1 MIKLICRL
9 VIFTACLSISISAV
23 SAQTAEDNSND
34 ALLLEN
40 QMEQEVSSDFVVNS
54 DNDDNLTLENSHDT
68 FDSDALLDDENFDN
82 LFDDSEDTEAIVT
95 SPVDSQNGESSK
107 KRGIILTGNLESRL
121 GGFFYF
127 YPREVVPGATFDS
140 TISFGS
146 KPNDYFSIR
155 GSLLANFPKMQAGL
169 YELYINYSLWDF
181 AFITAGKKE
190 VKWGSARIFDTN
202 ILDDAAGTSED
213 NKNSYDNK
221 YNPENVL
228 TDDLIDPDNA
238 KFTVMMSVPI
248 WRLNITGLINYYDYT
263 GYLTDNPL
271 YDRTEWSKT
280 AINDFSYAAMIECNL
295 NNLSFDIFAKT
306 WAENDDHKLPPAL
319 GVDVNFQLGDFH
331 FYTQYLTH
339 IQVNANNAVTTPRM
353 RGTASVWWAT
363 REKVNLGFILEY
375 QFVLDWT
382 GLGFEEPKDL
392 SLYFN
397 QYLAFE
403 GAWVHINGSQFTAAV
418 KYFHDFGNKYGTIV
432 PGVKIHNILPNADLD
447 LGIPIYYGSICK
459 VGLGVQLKL
468 NVAF

>member
-1 MIKLICRL
+1 MIKSIRRLLIC
-9 VIFTACLSISISAV
+9 TACLSISISAV

-34 ALLLEN
+34 ALLSEN
-40 QMEQEVSSDFVVNS
+40 QMEHEISSDFVVIS
-54 DNDDNLTLENSHDT
+54 DNDDNLDFQNSDDTL
-68 FDSDALLDDENFDN
+68 DSDALLDEENFDN

-95 SPVDSQNGESSK
+95 SPDDKKNGESST
-107 KRGIILTGNLESRL
+107 KRGIVLTGNLESRL
-121 GGFFYF
+121 GGYFYF
-127 YPREVVPGATFDS
+127 YPPEAVPGATFDS

-202 ILDDAAGTSED
+202 ILDDAAGSSER
-213 NKNSYDNK
+213 NSYDNK

-228 TDDLIDPDNA
+228 TDELVDPDNA

-263 GYLTDNPL
+263 GYLTDHPR
-271 YDRTEWSKT
+271 YDKTEWSKI

-306 WAENDDHKLPPAL
+306 WAQNDDHRLPPAV
-319 GVDVNFQLGDFH
+319 GVDVNFQLGDLH

-339 IQVNANNAVTTPRM
+339 IQIDENKNITAPRM

-363 REKVNLGFILEY
+363 RETVNLGFILEY

-403 GAWVHINGSQFTAAV
+403 AAWAHINGSQFTAAL
-418 KYFHDFGNKYGTIV
+418 KYFHDFGNEYGTIV
-432 PGVKIHNILPNADLD
+432 PGVKIHNILPYADLD
-447 LGIPIYYGSICK
+447 LGIPIYYGSIFK